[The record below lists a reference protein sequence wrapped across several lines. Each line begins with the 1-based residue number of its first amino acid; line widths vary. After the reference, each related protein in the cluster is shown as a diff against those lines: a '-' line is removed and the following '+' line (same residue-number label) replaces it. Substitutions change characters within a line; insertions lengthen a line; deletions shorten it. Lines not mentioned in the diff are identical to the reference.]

1 MSLGCRTPEG
11 LRGLIGHE
19 DGCGM
24 TLDDDRSVSTS
35 GRENSGDA
43 WFEAFERNRVPRL
56 KVALIAAF
64 GVDTGAEAGADVVA
78 YAWEHRIRLSTMENP
93 AGYLFRVGQT
103 TARRHRRWQKAPPP
117 PAVTAS
123 LTVEIDPDLP
133 RALAA
138 LSARQRTSVVLVH
151 VNGWTLE
158 EAAIAMGVSIP
169 TVRTHLA
176 RGIGR
181 LQRLLKDNEQI

>member
-1 MSLGCRTPEG
+1 
-11 LRGLIGHE
+11 
-19 DGCGM
+19 M

-35 GRENSGDA
+35 GQHDSGDA
-43 WFEAFERNRVPRL
+43 WFEGFERDRLPRL
-56 KVALIAAF
+56 KVAFTAAF

-78 YAWEHRIRLSTMENP
+78 YAWEHRRRLSTMENP
-93 AGYLFRVGQT
+93 AGYLFRVGQS

-117 PAVTAS
+117 PAVTPS

-133 RALAA
+133 RSLAR
-138 LSARQRTSVVLVH
+138 LSTRQRTAVVLVH

-158 EAAIAMGVSIP
+158 EAALAMGVEIP

-176 RGIGR
+176 RGTDR
-181 LQRLLKDNEQI
+181 LKRLLQENEPT